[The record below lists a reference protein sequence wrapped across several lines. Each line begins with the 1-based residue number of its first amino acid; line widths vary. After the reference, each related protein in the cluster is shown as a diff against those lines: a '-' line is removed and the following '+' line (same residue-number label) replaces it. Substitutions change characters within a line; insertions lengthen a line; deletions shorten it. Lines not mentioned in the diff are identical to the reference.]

1 LDKKTC
7 KLPNDQLQ
15 SPAKS
20 QKAAQGRG
28 AESSG
33 SQNQACPSGHVD
45 GAEEKMA
52 RHLMRAGERGQA
64 LIEYVFILML
74 VAMVVV
80 VVLVIFGP
88 QLGNAF
94 STITHGL

>member
-1 LDKKTC
+1 
-7 KLPNDQLQ
+7 
-15 SPAKS
+15 
-20 QKAAQGRG
+20 
-28 AESSG
+28 
-33 SQNQACPSGHVD
+33 
-45 GAEEKMA
+45 MA